1 MAKKTQTMYNWWLAR
16 LESDKATPE
25 QHARILELAKQLN
38 KNHPEKVILE
48 AVQSTMC
55 KEFAYSV
62 IHYLL
67 RQL

>member
-1 MAKKTQTMYNWWLAR
+1 MAKKAQTYNWWLAR
-16 LESDKATPE
+16 LEKDKATPE

-48 AVQSTMC
+48 AVQNTMC